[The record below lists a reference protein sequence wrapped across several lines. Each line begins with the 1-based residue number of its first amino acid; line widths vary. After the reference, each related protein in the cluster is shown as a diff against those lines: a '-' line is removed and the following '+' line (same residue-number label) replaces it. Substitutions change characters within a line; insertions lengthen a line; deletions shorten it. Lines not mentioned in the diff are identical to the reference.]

1 MQNNGRTD
9 ASEAPAFSGVLTV
22 LGSDTAGHA
31 DFRGLIGRHRR
42 RCAPLKMILYH
53 KQLHQ

>member
-31 DFRGLIGRHRR
+31 DFGGLIGRHRR
-42 RCAPLKMILYH
+42 RCAPFENDTLP
-53 KQLHQ
+53 